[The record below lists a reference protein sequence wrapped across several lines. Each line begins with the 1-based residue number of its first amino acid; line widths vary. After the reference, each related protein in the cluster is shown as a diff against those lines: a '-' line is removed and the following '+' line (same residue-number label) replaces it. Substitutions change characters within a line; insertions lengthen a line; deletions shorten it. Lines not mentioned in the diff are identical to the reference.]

1 MDIHFNVS
9 KKNFIIFTKKNQ
21 KKKMCIPSYKSI
33 IYGNG
38 VCMDNLGPLD
48 PHHESLWVSCQCE
61 IPKNEQDSAYI
72 HPIKKMSAVK
82 VPKC

>member
-1 MDIHFNVS
+1 
-9 KKNFIIFTKKNQ
+9 
-21 KKKMCIPSYKSI
+21 
-33 IYGNG
+33 
-38 VCMDNLGPLD
+38 MDNLGPLD